1 MLIPVEELKEWF
13 YIYSMGLPRIIA
25 LFTFIPFLHKRL
37 LGGAM
42 IRNAIAMSILLYLH
56 PLLAEAMPETTPTIY
71 QTLVIVL
78 KEVFIGSLLGFVIT
92 IPFWALESAGF
103 FIDNQRGASMASAM
117 NPLSGAESSP
127 MGILF
132 SQAFT
137 AIFMVSGLFL
147 LLIES
152 LFFSYATWPVF
163 SYFPNLNP
171 EGAIFFLKQFDLII
185 SLSMW
190 LSAPVIIA
198 MFITEFG
205 IALISRSAPQLNVFI
220 LAMPIKSGVAAA
232 ILVLYVGTILTLARK
247 HDEGIPNL
255 FSILGELWR

>member
-1 MLIPVEELKEWF
+1 MLIPIDELKEWF
-13 YIYSMGLPRIIA
+13 YVFSMGAPRIVA
-25 LFTFIPFLHKRL
+25 LFTLIPFLNKRL

-42 IRNAIAMSILLYLH
+42 MRNGVAMALVLFMH
-56 PLLAEAMPETTPTIY
+56 PMLAEAVPDKTPTIY
-71 QTLVIVL
+71 ATLFIVL
-78 KEVFIGSLLGFVIT
+78 KEVFIGALLGFVIT

-147 LLIES
+147 LLVKS
-152 LFFSYATWPVF
+152 LFISYASWPVF
-163 SYFPNLNP
+163 SYFPNINP

-190 LSAPVIIA
+190 LAAPVIIA

-232 ILVLYVGTILTLARK
+232 ILVVYVGTILTLARK
-247 HDEGIPNL
+247 HDEGIPTL
-255 FSILGELWR
+255 FMMLGELWR

>member
-1 MLIPVEELKEWF
+1 MVIPIDELKEWF
-13 YIYSMGLPRIIA
+13 YVFSMGLPRIIA
-25 LFTFIPFLHKRL
+25 LFTVIPFLHKRM

-42 IRNAIAMSILLYLH
+42 MRNGVASALILFIH
-56 PLLAEAMPETTPTIY
+56 PLLAEYMPDKTPTIY
-71 QTLVIVL
+71 VTMVIVM
-78 KEVFIGSLLGFVIT
+78 KEVFIGALLGFVIT

-137 AIFMVSGLFL
+137 AIFMISGLFML
-147 LLIES
+147 LLES
-152 LFFSYATWPVF
+152 LFISYATWPVF
-163 SYFPNLNP
+163 SYFPKLNP
-171 EGAIFFLKQFDLII
+171 QGALFFLNQFDLII
-185 SLSMW
+185 GLSMW
-190 LSAPVIIA
+190 LAAPVIIA

-232 ILVLYVGTILTLARK
+232 ILVVYVGTILTLGRK
-247 HDEGIPNL
+247 YDQNIPDL
-255 FSILGELWR
+255 FRMLGDLWR

>member
-1 MLIPVEELKEWF
+1 MVIPIDELKEWF
-13 YIYSMGLPRIIA
+13 YVFSMGLPRIVA
-25 LFTFIPFLHKRL
+25 LFTLIPFLHKRM

-42 IRNAIAMSILLYLH
+42 MRNGVAAAVVLFLH
-56 PLLAEAMPETTPTIY
+56 PMLAEFMPEETPGIY
-71 QTLVIVL
+71 VTMVIVL
-78 KEVFIGSLLGFVIT
+78 KEVFIGALLGFVVT

-147 LLIES
+147 LLLKS
-152 LFFSYATWPVF
+152 LFISYSTWPVF
-163 SYFPNLNP
+163 SYYPNLNP
-171 EGAIFFLKQFDLII
+171 EGVIFFLNQFDLII
-185 SLSMW
+185 GLSMW
-190 LSAPVIIA
+190 LAAPVIIS

-205 IALISRSAPQLNVFI
+205 VALISRSAPQLNVFI

-232 ILVLYVGTILTLARK
+232 ILVVYVGTVLELARK
-247 HDEGIPNL
+247 HDEGIPGL
-255 FSILGELWR
+255 FIMLGDLWR